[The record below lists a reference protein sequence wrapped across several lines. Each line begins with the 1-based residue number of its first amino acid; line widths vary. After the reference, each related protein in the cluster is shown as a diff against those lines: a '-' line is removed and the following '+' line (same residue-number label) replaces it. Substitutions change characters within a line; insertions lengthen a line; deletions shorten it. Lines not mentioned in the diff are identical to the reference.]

1 MNSLFLLIFSLFSS
15 GTYEIQPA
23 EGVQNGTK
31 IVIYLKPD
39 CREFADEDTVLNVI
53 KKYSN
58 FVGSSLYVNG
68 KKANIVQPIWLADPK
83 TITLQQHN
91 DFYR

>member
-1 MNSLFLLIFSLFSS
+1 MK
-15 GTYEIQPA
+15 A
-23 EGVQNGTK
+23 
-31 IVIYLKPD
+31 D

-58 FVGSSLYVNG
+58 FVGSPLYVNG

-83 TITLQQHN
+83 SVTHQQHN